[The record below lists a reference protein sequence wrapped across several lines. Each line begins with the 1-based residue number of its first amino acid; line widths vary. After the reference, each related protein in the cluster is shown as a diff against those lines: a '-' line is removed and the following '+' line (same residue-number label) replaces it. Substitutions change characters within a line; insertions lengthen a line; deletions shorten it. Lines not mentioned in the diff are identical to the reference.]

1 LILGDIQIKQYEL
14 EQMLIFSL
22 IEA

>member
-1 LILGDIQIKQYEL
+1 LILGDIQIKLYEL
-14 EQMLIFSL
+14 EQVLIFSL